1 MFYSI
6 LKIIVRITV
15 WVYFRKI
22 HVRNAELI
30 PQGVPLIITP
40 NHPSSFMDIMVVV
53 SFIKQKLHF
62 IMRGESF
69 NTAFKRWLLGNLNM
83 IPIYRKDKTP
93 ELMHKNKEV
102 FEKCYQVLAK
112 KGALIIF
119 PEGLSKTERRLR
131 EIKTGVARI
140 ALGAEAANKFEL
152 RVAVVPVGL
161 NYSDPHRFQ
170 SELFINFAQ
179 PIDVSRFFELYQ
191 ENEHKGIVALTE
203 HIKECLE
210 QHTIAIENE
219 ELDELV
225 KNIETI
231 YKSKLLRELGMSEKE
246 QEFMLT
252 KEIVEAVYHFH
263 KHAPQRVQILQKK
276 IKRYVNDI
284 ERLNLKDHL
293 FSKSSTGGS
302 FIFDGLKTLAIIIV
316 GFPIFLFGVIN
327 NFIAYKIPDFLASLS
342 SRPDFY
348 GSITMATGMVTFIVF
363 YSLQIWLVAL
373 FTPGESGW
381 WITIAYAVSLPIT
394 GIIALYYWR
403 YLEKIR
409 GRWLFIF
416 LFYRKSSLI
425 TRLINQRED
434 IVKTLEKGK
443 KDYLNLQN
451 STV

>member
-1 MFYSI
+1 
-6 LKIIVRITV
+6 
-15 WVYFRKI
+15 
-22 HVRNAELI
+22 
-30 PQGVPLIITP
+30 
-40 NHPSSFMDIMVVV
+40 
-53 SFIKQKLHF
+53 
-62 IMRGESF
+62 
-69 NTAFKRWLLGNLNM
+69 
-83 IPIYRKDKTP
+83 
-93 ELMHKNKEV
+93 
-102 FEKCYQVLAK
+102 
-112 KGALIIF
+112 
-119 PEGLSKTERRLR
+119 
-131 EIKTGVARI
+131 
-140 ALGAEAANKFEL
+140 
-152 RVAVVPVGL
+152 
-161 NYSDPHRFQ
+161 
-170 SELFINFAQ
+170 
-179 PIDVSRFFELYQ
+179 
-191 ENEHKGIVALTE
+191 
-203 HIKECLE
+203 
-210 QHTIAIENE
+210 
-219 ELDELV
+219 
-225 KNIETI
+225 
-231 YKSKLLRELGMSEKE
+231 
-246 QEFMLT
+246 
-252 KEIVEAVYHFH
+252 EIVEVVYHFH
-263 KHAPQRVQILQKK
+263 KHDPQRVQTLQKK

-293 FSKSSTGGS
+293 LSKSSNGGS
-302 FIFDGLKTLAIIIV
+302 FIFDGLKTLTTIIV
-316 GFPIFLFGVIN
+316 GFPFFLFGVIN

-363 YSLQIWLVAL
+363 YSLQIWLVAS